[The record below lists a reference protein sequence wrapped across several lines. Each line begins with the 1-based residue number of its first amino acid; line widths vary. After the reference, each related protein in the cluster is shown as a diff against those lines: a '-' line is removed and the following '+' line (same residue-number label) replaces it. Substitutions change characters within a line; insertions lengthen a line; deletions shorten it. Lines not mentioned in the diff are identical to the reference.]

1 MVLGDK
7 KMIVVRLDRI
17 LVERK
22 MSLKELSKRTG
33 ISEVNLSR
41 LKNGHVKAI
50 RFSTLN
56 AICTELR
63 CQPRDLLEF
72 YYDI

>member
-1 MVLGDK
+1 
-7 KMIVVRLDRI
+7 MIMVRLDRV
-17 LVERK
+17 LADRK
-22 MSLKELSKRTG
+22 MSLKELSEKTN

-41 LKNGHVKAI
+41 LKNGHVKSI

-56 AICTELR
+56 AICETLK

-72 YYDI
+72 YYDV

>member
-1 MVLGDK
+1 
-7 KMIVVRLDRI
+7 MIVVKLDR
-17 LVERK
+17 EMADRK
-22 MSLKELSKRTG
+22 ITLKELSEKTG

-56 AICTELR
+56 ALCEVLK

>member
-1 MVLGDK
+1 
-7 KMIVVRLDRI
+7 MIVVRLDRI
-17 LVERK
+17 LADRK
-22 MSLKELSKRTG
+22 MSLKELSEKTN

-56 AICTELR
+56 AVCEALK

>member
-1 MVLGDK
+1 
-7 KMIVVRLDRI
+7 MIVIRLDRI
-17 LVERK
+17 MADKK
-22 MSLKELSKRTG
+22 MTLRTLSDKTG

-56 AICTELR
+56 ALCTELK

-72 YYDI
+72 FYDI

>member
-1 MVLGDK
+1 M
-7 KMIVVRLDRI
+7 KMIVVRLDRV
-17 LVERK
+17 LADKK
-22 MSLKELSKRTG
+22 MSLKQLAEETE

-41 LKNGHVKAI
+41 LKNGHVRAI
-50 RFSTLN
+50 RFTTLN
-56 AICTELR
+56 KLCEVLK

>member
-1 MVLGDK
+1 MMKMVIE
-7 KMIVVRLDRI
+7 MIVVRLDR
-17 LVERK
+17 LLADRK
-22 MSLKELSKRTG
+22 MSLKELSDITE

-41 LKNGHVKAI
+41 LKNGHVRSI

-56 AICTELR
+56 AICEALK

>member
-7 KMIVVRLDRI
+7 KMIVVRLDRM

-63 CQPRDLLEF
+63 CQPR
-72 YYDI
+72 

>member
-1 MVLGDK
+1 
-7 KMIVVRLDRI
+7 MIVVRLDRV
-17 LVERK
+17 LADKK
-22 MSLKELSKRTG
+22 MSLKQLAEETE

-41 LKNGHVKAI
+41 LKNGHVRAI
-50 RFSTLN
+50 RFTTLN
-56 AICTELR
+56 KLCEVLK

>member
-1 MVLGDK
+1 
-7 KMIVVRLDRI
+7 MIVVRLDRI
-17 LVERK
+17 LADRK
-22 MSLKELSKRTG
+22 MSLKTLSDKTG

-72 YYDI
+72 FYDI

>member
-1 MVLGDK
+1 M

-17 LVERK
+17 LADRK
-22 MSLKELSKRTG
+22 MSLKTLSDKTG
-33 ISEVNLSR
+33 ISEVNLLR

-72 YYDI
+72 FYDI